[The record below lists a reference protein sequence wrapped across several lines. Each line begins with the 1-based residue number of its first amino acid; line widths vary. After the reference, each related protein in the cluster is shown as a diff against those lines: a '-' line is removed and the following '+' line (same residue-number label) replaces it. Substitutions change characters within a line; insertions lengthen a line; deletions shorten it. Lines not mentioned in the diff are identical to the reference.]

1 MITSIIILIVF
12 LCLLTYRMSIVTSN
26 QNTYNILDFGFFMSV
41 IISVYTIFPS
51 ISYLFFKDNLIFLG
65 TRVYNMQPSDNEVAY
80 ILLVSVSIVLGIF
93 CSYKLSPS
101 NYNFNSNHISI
112 IPNYVVR
119 NSIWIFIF
127 SSIFIFIIK
136 YSYGLFN
143 PDSYNEVYTNNW
155 KMPTIVRQFYLVFS
169 EAVSF
174 TKIILL
180 IHFLQ
185 RKNLNKKLLVLIF
198 LVFILISFDPSKS
211 RADLFIDLL
220 LIFSLFQVFIKKFS
234 KLKIL
239 IFAIFGLLIFSLLG
253 LYRSESI
260 GSLLPSSFIL
270 IGEFNNIWANAIHIN
285 QLSSN
290 ENLLL
295 PITVKLNE
303 FISFIPS
310 QFLPF
315 EKMSIS
321 NWYMQTFYP
330 DSFNRGLGLGF
341 GIIAQSISDGGIL
354 FGFLRGFIL
363 GKLFLFFKKIIL
375 KNNRWW
381 IFPVYL
387 VFFLGL
393 YSSVRTASFEIFT
406 NPIIKLIFLVLLLR
420 ISFKTK
426 SL

>member
-1 MITSIIILIVF
+1 MF
-12 LCLLTYRMSIVTSN
+12 
-26 QNTYNILDFGFFMSV
+26 
-41 IISVYTIFPS
+41 
-51 ISYLFFKDNLIFLG
+51 
-65 TRVYNMQPSDNEVAY
+65 
-80 ILLVSVSIVLGIF
+80 
-93 CSYKLSPS
+93 
-101 NYNFNSNHISI
+101 
-112 IPNYVVR
+112 
-119 NSIWIFIF
+119 
-127 SSIFIFIIK
+127 
-136 YSYGLFN
+136 
-143 PDSYNEVYTNNW
+143 
-155 KMPTIVRQFYLVFS
+155 
-169 EAVSF
+169 
-174 TKIILL
+174 KIILL